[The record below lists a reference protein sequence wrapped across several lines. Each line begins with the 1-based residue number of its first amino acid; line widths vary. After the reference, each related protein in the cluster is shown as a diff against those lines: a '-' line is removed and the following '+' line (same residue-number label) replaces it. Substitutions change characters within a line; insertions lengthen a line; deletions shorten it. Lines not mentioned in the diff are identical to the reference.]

1 MNLNINE
8 LLGNSAT
15 KFGERKA
22 IIFGDTSITYYELQH
37 KVVQFSQ
44 VLTTK
49 GIQKGD
55 KVSLLL
61 GNCPEFVIAYF
72 GVLRLGAV
80 VVPVNPTYT
89 ENELE
94 YILGNS
100 QSKLVIAHATLE
112 SMVPNLQETLPCLES
127 VIYAN
132 EMEQLLTT
140 YDGCLS
146 PTVIND
152 DELAVILYTSGTTGK
167 PKGAMLSH
175 KNMVSNAQSL
185 NELIGITEK
194 DVMVTVLPIFHVFC
208 MTVCMNGPLAKG
220 AAILMV
226 PKFIPSEV
234 IKAISN
240 ESATLF
246 AGVPTMYNY
255 LLQIPDELVP
265 SFSSIRACISGGS
278 SLPLEVLQNFE
289 AKYNVAI
296 AEGFGLSECS
306 PVSAFNPIKGKRKPG
321 SVGVDIPGVTNKIV
335 DADGNEVPRGEIG
348 ELIVKGPN
356 VMVGYLGMPEETAA
370 TIQDGW
376 LYTGDLATMDEEGY
390 IFIIDRKKDMVLTG
404 GYNVYPREVE
414 EVLYEHPDIIEAAVI
429 GIPNPTFGESV
440 KAFIVSQ
447 STELTE
453 NEVIEYCR
461 QKLAN
466 YKVPREIEFLEELP
480 KNTTGKILRRS
491 LRDNVLT
498 TN

>member
-1 MNLNINE
+1 
-8 LLGNSAT
+8 
-15 KFGERKA
+15 
-22 IIFGDTSITYYELQH
+22 
-37 KVVQFSQ
+37 
-44 VLTTK
+44 
-49 GIQKGD
+49 
-55 KVSLLL
+55 
-61 GNCPEFVIAYF
+61 
-72 GVLRLGAV
+72 
-80 VVPVNPTYT
+80 
-89 ENELE
+89 
-94 YILGNS
+94 
-100 QSKLVIAHATLE
+100 
-112 SMVPNLQETLPCLES
+112 
-127 VIYAN
+127 
-132 EMEQLLTT
+132 
-140 YDGCLS
+140 
-146 PTVIND
+146 
-152 DELAVILYTSGTTGK
+152 
-167 PKGAMLSH
+167 
-175 KNMVSNAQSL
+175 
-185 NELIGITEK
+185 
-194 DVMVTVLPIFHVFC
+194 
-208 MTVCMNGPLAKG
+208 
-220 AAILMV
+220 
-226 PKFIPSEV
+226 
-234 IKAISN
+234 
-240 ESATLF
+240 
-246 AGVPTMYNY
+246 
-255 LLQIPDELVP
+255 QIPDELVP

-306 PVSAFNPIKGKRKPG
+306 PVSAFNPLKGKRKPG

-335 DADGNEVPRGEIG
+335 DTDGNEVPRGEIG

-356 VMVGYLGMPEETAA
+356 VMIGYLGMPEETAA

-390 IFIIDRKKDMVLTG
+390 IFIVDRKKDMVLSG

-480 KNTTGKILRRS
+480 KNTTGKILRRN
-491 LRDNVLT
+491 LKDHLLT